1 MAIDPLQELIMLE
14 VFDLELIIA
23 RALEPLDSQSHEK

>member
-14 VFDLELIIA
+14 VFDLELIVTQ
-23 RALEPLDSQSHEK
+23 ALETLDSQSHEK